1 MCDEDIIELY
11 FRREEAAIARTREEY
26 GRLIQSV
33 AYNILRNAEEA
44 EECENDVYLRA
55 WDSIPPTR
63 PERLCAYLCTI
74 SRRTALNRYKYN
86 NAAKRGEALSTEELG
101 DTIRSS
107 LSAEDGLS
115 ESELSAL
122 LNRFLEKQDKTTRI
136 IFMRRFWMS
145 ETVSETSAALHV
157 SESMVKSR
165 VSRTLKKL
173 REFLSENGYDV

>member
-11 FRREEAAIARTREEY
+11 FRRDETAIAKTREEY

-33 AYNILRNAEEA
+33 AFNILRNPEEA

-55 WDSIPPTR
+55 WESIPPTR
-63 PERLCAYLCTI
+63 PERLAAYLCTI

-107 LSAEDGLS
+107 FGAEDGLS
-115 ESELSAL
+115 ENELSAL
-122 LNRFLEKQDKTTRI
+122 LNRFLEKQDKITRV

-145 ETVSETSAALHV
+145 ETIAETAGTLHV

-173 REFLSENGYDV
+173 REFLLENGYDV